1 MTKKELQEYYWVNR
15 DIQNLNEKLWEL
27 DAMASGRTSR
37 LSGTSRSTSGPQ
49 DKMAE
54 LTVNLVMMK
63 EELSK
68 RIRVK
73 HALLTEVEKAVEHLP
88 PREKYLIRAR
98 YIEMKKWEEI
108 SEDMHYS
115 YKHVHRIHNEAL
127 RLLETA

>member
-1 MTKKELQEYYWVNR
+1 MTKKELQEYYWLSR

-37 LSGTSRSTSGPQ
+37 LTGTSRSTNGPQ
-49 DKMAE
+49 DRMAE
-54 LTVNLVMMK
+54 LAVNMVMMK

-73 HALLTEVEKAVEHLP
+73 HALLTEVEKAVELLP

-98 YIEMKKWEEI
+98 YIEMKKWEDI
-108 SEDMHYS
+108 SQDMHYS

>member
-37 LSGTSRSTSGPQ
+37 LTGTSRSTNGPQ

-54 LTVNLVMMK
+54 LTVNMVMMK

-73 HALLTEVEKAVEHLP
+73 HALLTEVEKAVELLP

-98 YIEMKKWEEI
+98 YIEMKKWEDI